1 MSVSE
6 QNSALSITDSTATQQ
21 QFIISDDKVKI
32 NKSEIYHEDYTALND
47 WLI

>member
-21 QFIISDDKVKI
+21 QFIMLNDKIKI
-32 NKSEIYHEDYTALND
+32 NKSETYHKDHAALNN
-47 WLI
+47 